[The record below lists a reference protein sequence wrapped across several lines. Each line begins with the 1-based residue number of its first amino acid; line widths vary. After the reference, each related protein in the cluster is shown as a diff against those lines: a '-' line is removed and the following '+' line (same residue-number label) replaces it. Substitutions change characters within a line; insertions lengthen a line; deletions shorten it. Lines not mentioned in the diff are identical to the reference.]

1 MQQLENSRWRA
12 ALTTSGSTVPAVA
25 LHPLLQALVATIHSD
40 ADGCYL
46 FAPACERLEGMD
58 CAAHEHLSNK
68 QHLQC
73 LIGLPAASCER
84 LAQAILFREA
94 IAARLL
100 SGNSKFVVY
109 IARYINQEDSSLSS
123 LIVVFY
129 VVRDHEAPLL
139 DFNVEAYASEAI
151 SAVTNLPSS
160 PH

>member
-12 ALTTSGSTVPAVA
+12 ALTTCGPTVPAVA

-46 FAPACERLEGMD
+46 FTPARMRLEGMD
-58 CAAHEHLSNK
+58 CAAHEHFSNK

-73 LIGLPAASCER
+73 LVGLPAASCE
-84 LAQAILFREA
+84 LIAQAILFRDA
-94 IAARLL
+94 IAGRLL
-100 SGNSKFVVY
+100 SENIKFVVY

-123 LIVVFY
+123 SIIVFY

-151 SAVTNLPSS
+151 SAVTNLP
-160 PH
+160 